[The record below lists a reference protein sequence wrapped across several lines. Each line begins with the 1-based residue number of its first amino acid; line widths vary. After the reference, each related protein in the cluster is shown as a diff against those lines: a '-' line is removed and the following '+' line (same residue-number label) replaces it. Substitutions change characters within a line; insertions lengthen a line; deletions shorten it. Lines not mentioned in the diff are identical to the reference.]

1 MGGNQSSAPAAIVEF
16 CIRSG
21 LHFWAL
27 WVISPCSELLSVQ
40 LYRIS
45 TQTPWFWCF
54 KGHLRFWA
62 TDPKVQ
68 SNWLQPCQKLVVAI
82 VAMKLQSSASLFGKP
97 AKHREFLILCS
108 LKGPFFM
115 WPGAFL
121 CQLQVLSSR
130 SVSASGSDNDKILG
144 RRPAERQSPK
154 RKRWRMGGGMTPRRT
169 GVLWVGFALEY

>member
-1 MGGNQSSAPAAIVEF
+1 MGGNQSSASAAIMEF

-21 LHFWAL
+21 LHFWPL

-54 KGHLRFWA
+54 KGHLHFWA

-82 VAMKLQSSASLFGKP
+82 VAMKLQSSASLFSKP
-97 AKHREFLILCS
+97 AKQREFLILCS
-108 LKGPFFM
+108 LKGPFFYVA
-115 WPGAFL
+115 WCFPLPTAGP
-121 CQLQVLSSR
+121 VLSTAPAAPTTTRFWDEDWR
-130 SVSASGSDNDKILG
+130 SGKAQRGKGGEWEEEWLQGG
-144 RRPAERQSPK
+144 RGCCGWGL
-154 RKRWRMGGGMTPRRT
+154 RWSM
-169 GVLWVGFALEY
+169 